1 MGQLLCNT
9 LYILSPLSCILLGS
23 KVLID
28 ISKMKKYRAVCRL
41 ESGWGEGAGWNK
53 DTSTS
58 PYISVPL
65 STIFRMD

>member
-1 MGQLLCNT
+1 MHSAAKQM
-9 LYILSPLSCILLGS
+9 
-23 KVLID
+23 LID

-53 DTSTS
+53 DTSTCTS
-58 PYISVPL
+58 PYISLPL

>member
-1 MGQLLCNT
+1 MHSAAKQM
-9 LYILSPLSCILLGS
+9 
-23 KVLID
+23 LID

-58 PYISVPL
+58 PYISLPL